1 MKYYVYLIITTQ
13 TKYKQGLSYVG
24 ITNNIKKRL
33 FLHNNSKGAKFTRGR
48 YWKLAYTRGYESKNI
63 ALKEEY
69 KLKLNYKL
77 RSKIKKF
84 FLDK

>member
-1 MKYYVYLIITTQ
+1 MKYYVYLIITTN
-13 TKYKQGLSYVG
+13 TKSKKGLSYVG
-24 ITNNIKKRL
+24 CTNNIKKRL

-48 YWKLAYTRGYESKNI
+48 YWKLAYTKGYESKNI

-69 KLKLNYKL
+69 KLKHNYKL
-77 RSKIKKF
+77 RNKIKKF